1 MMSISVLDVVELVV
15 ELGWNYMKFHPYS
28 THNSTL
34 DKPLSIKDITIQ
46 GWKGGI
52 TNNKKYFSEKRQE
65 KVLTTVKNYT
75 KQDWHFIGKHF
86 LGFLVVGYGLL
97 VRLYYTTDNQLPTT
111 NNQHANT
118 ERKRKKAVC
127 NIIAFRLQ
135 KLCFYNVITM
145 LSHPNISAIAK

>member
-1 MMSISVLDVVELVV
+1 MAVTSLESIFWGL
-15 ELGWNYMKFHPYS
+15 
-28 THNSTL
+28 
-34 DKPLSIKDITIQ
+34 
-46 GWKGGI
+46 
-52 TNNKKYFSEKRQE
+52 
-65 KVLTTVKNYT
+65 
-75 KQDWHFIGKHF
+75 
-86 LGFLVVGYGLL
+86 LVVGYALLVMGCRLL

-145 LSHPNISAIAK
+145 LLQCIN

>member
-1 MMSISVLDVVELVV
+1 MGGTSC
-15 ELGWNYMKFHPYS
+15 NS

-34 DKPLSIKDITIQ
+34 DKPLIIRAVTIRR
-46 GWKGGI
+46 WKGGI
-52 TNNKKYFSEKRQE
+52 PNEKIYFSDIRVG
-65 KVLTTVKNYT
+65 KVLTTVKDNT
-75 KQDWHFIGKHF
+75 KYGYHFIGKHF
-86 LGFLVVGYGLL
+86 LVFLVVGYGLL

-135 KLCFYNVITM
+135 KLCFYNVITKLLLCNNYAFTM
-145 LSHPNISAIAK
+145 Q

>member
-1 MMSISVLDVVELVV
+1 MAVTSLESIFWGL
-15 ELGWNYMKFHPYS
+15 
-28 THNSTL
+28 
-34 DKPLSIKDITIQ
+34 
-46 GWKGGI
+46 
-52 TNNKKYFSEKRQE
+52 
-65 KVLTTVKNYT
+65 
-75 KQDWHFIGKHF
+75 
-86 LGFLVVGYGLL
+86 LVVGFALLVMGCRLL

-145 LSHPNISAIAK
+145 LLQCNN